1 MLNIFDLQKELVAAA
16 LPSGLEDRQAEVIK
30 KYATHYCD
38 EMYTDGVGNL
48 ICHKKGPGKKL
59 MLVAH
64 MDVIGFMVNHID
76 ERGFVRFVPVGGI
89 SPALSIGCP
98 VVFENGVFGCVQ
110 PDEKA
115 KPGSTALSKVEM
127 HHMYIDIGAKDKADA
142 EKLVKIG
149 MYATYCATPKK
160 LAGGNIMTPYAD
172 NLASCAVLL
181 SAMSEINYPANDLYY
196 VFSVQEEVGCRGA
209 KMAANAIKPYAG
221 IAIDLTRTGD
231 SPAELDNERMVVKLG
246 AGPAI
251 KIRDSSAI
259 CDKPVVEHLRAC
271 AEKADI
277 AYQDE
282 VLISGGTDTS
292 AMQRSYEG
300 VLSGCIS
307 IPGRNIHSP
316 GEIINLSDADN
327 AAKLLVHAAMTEI

>member
-16 LPSGLEDRQAEVIK
+16 LPSGLEERQAEVIK
-30 KYATHYCD
+30 KYAARYCD

-48 ICHKKGPGKKL
+48 IFHKKGPGKKM

-64 MDVIGFMVNHID
+64 MDVIGFMANHID
-76 ERGFVRFVPVGGI
+76 ERGFVRFLPVGGI
-89 SPALSIGCP
+89 NPALSIGYP

-127 HHMYIDIGAKDKADA
+127 HNMYIDIGAKNKADA
-142 EKLVKIG
+142 EKLIKIG
-149 MYATYCATPKK
+149 MCATFCAQPKK
-160 LAGGNIMTPYAD
+160 IAGGNMMTPYAD

-181 SAMSEINYPANDLYY
+181 SAMSEITYPANDLYY

-231 SPAELDNERMVVKLG
+231 SPAELDNERMAVKLG
-246 AGPAI
+246 AGPAV

-271 AEKADI
+271 AEKANI

-316 GEIINLSDADN
+316 GEIINLSDAEN

>member
-16 LPSGLEDRQAEVIK
+16 LPSGLEERQAEVIK
-30 KYATHYCD
+30 KYAAHYCD

-115 KPGSTALSKVEM
+115 KPGSTSLSKVEM

-172 NLASCAVLL
+172 NLISCAVLL
-181 SAMSEINYPANDLYY
+181 SAMSEIQYPANDLYY

-231 SPAELDNERMVVKLG
+231 SPAELDNERMTVKLG

-259 CDKPVVEHLRAC
+259 CDKPVVEHLRTC